1 MLIKYEVGD
10 LFLSKADCLVNTVN
24 CEGYMGKGVAYQFKM
39 KFPENNKDY
48 IKACKN
54 GTLHIGTLHFY
65 QENGVTIINFPT
77 KDRWREKSRMNYI
90 EIGLE
95 KLVQLLPEL
104 SVKSVA
110 IPPLGCGNGGL
121 NWQEV
126 KQMIEEKLSPLQE
139 RFSFIIYEPSQNY
152 VQKAKVAPKLGFS
165 SLVLMKLGMN
175 LNRRTSL
182 RLQKT
187 AYFMDIFLQEH
198 YFKFQKYKYGPYAYS
213 ITIVAKD
220 IREYQSY
227 YGLNNTKE
235 TYDRV
240 YQVLCSDKTDRRLNK
255 MEPAIKRSVELVNSF
270 ETDKDLEG
278 VATVLFLIESN
289 NGILNR
295 GAVIQQFKSWS
306 EDKSERFSEED
317 ITNYVGLLEDR
328 QIIEQDIL
336 KNYRIS
342 EYI

>member
-48 IKACKN
+48 IKACKS
-54 GTLHIGTLHFY
+54 GALHIGTLHFY
-65 QENGVTIINFPT
+65 QEDGVTIINFPT

-95 KLVQLLPEL
+95 KMVQLLPEL

-126 KQMIEEKLSPLQE
+126 KQIIEEKLSPLQDQY
-139 RFSFIIYEPSQNY
+139 SFIVYEPSRNY
-152 VQKAKVAPKLGFS
+152 VQKTKAAPKLGFS
-165 SLVLMKLGMN
+165 SLILMKLGMN

-182 RLQKT
+182 RLQNA
-187 AYFMDIFLQEH
+187 AYFMDIFLKEH
-198 YFKFQKYKYGPYAYS
+198 YFKFQKYKYGPYAHS
-213 ITIVAKD
+213 ISIVAKD
-220 IREYQSY
+220 IGEYQNY

-235 TYDRV
+235 TYDKV
-240 YQVLCSDKTDRRLNK
+240 FQVLCSDKTDRQLGK
-255 MEPAIKRSVELVNSF
+255 MEPAIDRSVEFVNSF
-270 ETDKDLEG
+270 EVDKELEG
-278 VATVLFLIESN
+278 VSTVLYLIESN
-289 NGILNR
+289 NGILNQDNI
-295 GAVIQQFKSWS
+295 IQQFKAWS
-306 EDKSERFSEED
+306 EDKSEHFSKDD
-317 ITNYVGLLEDR
+317 IIKYIGLLEDK
-328 QIIEQDIL
+328 QIIEEDIL